1 MFESAHLNRREL
13 LNRSLAGVSFL
24 TINPSLGFGLD
35 TMTSSHPF
43 LTVSPRNIGKL
54 KPVNKLGAK
63 LPPKYSLRV
72 IAESG
77 KPVSLKNG
85 KKSSYIWHS
94 APDGGATFDTK
105 DDGWIYV
112 SNSERSHNLGGVG
125 AIRFDKDGNIL
136 DAYPILEKTNRN
148 CAGGPTPWQTW
159 LSCEEYNRGLVYEC
173 DPFGN
178 KSAVKCTALGSF
190 QHEAAAVDPDRGHI
204 YMTEDEPDGCFYRF
218 TPASISNNGKMDLSS
233 GLLEIA
239 TNKLNEV
246 IWKPVPRPNP
256 SILQSSTRK
265 QLSNALH
272 FNGGEGIWYHEKLI
286 FFTSKG
292 DNRVWIYDP
301 SQNRFSILYDLKTA
315 KTPILSGVDNIT
327 ASSSG
332 QLLIGEDGGNMQIV
346 VLGLDGAIAPLV
358 QLENQSFS
366 EITGP
371 AITSNKE
378 RLYFSSQR
386 GPRLLSNG
394 ITYEIK
400 GPLG

>member
-1 MFESAHLNRREL
+1 MSHPKQLNRREL
-13 LNRSLAGVSFL
+13 FTRSIAGASFL

-35 TMTSSHPF
+35 AMASSNPF
-43 LTVSPRNIGKL
+43 LTVSPKNIGKL
-54 KPVNKLGAK
+54 KPANDLGAK
-63 LPPKYSLRV
+63 LPAGYSMRV

-77 KPVSLKNG
+77 KPVALHNG
-85 KKSSYIWHS
+85 KSSKYIWHS
-94 APDGGATFDTK
+94 APDGGATFDSE
-105 DDGWIYV
+105 DGGWVYV
-112 SNSERSHNLGGVG
+112 SNSERSNNLGGVG

-148 CAGGPTPWQTW
+148 CAGGPTPWKTW

-173 DPFGN
+173 DPFGGS
-178 KSAVKCTALGSF
+178 SAIKQPALGSF

-204 YMTEDEPDGCFYRF
+204 YLTEDETDGCFYRF
-218 TPASISNNGKMDLSS
+218 TPSSIAKNGRMDLSS
-233 GLLEIA
+233 GLLEVA
-239 TNKLNEV
+239 TKSLEEV
-246 IWKPVPRPNP
+246 IWKPVPQPNP
-256 SILQSSTRK
+256 NIMQASTRN
-265 QLSNALH
+265 QLKDALH

-286 FFTSKG
+286 FFTTKG

-301 SQNRFSILYDLKTA
+301 SQNRFTVLYDIKTT

-332 QLLIGEDGGNMQIV
+332 QLLIGEDGGDMQIV
-346 VLGLDGAIAPLV
+346 VLSLDGTLAPLV

-386 GPRLLSNG
+386 GPTLLSSG